1 MNIKLNYSKME
12 LTQNKNI
19 NRILSYI
26 FIFVMIFFSRDT
38 LITSIT
44 LNFHTTFII
53 QIVTVLFVTVLT
65 VYTNRKNLCLNKMS
79 FLMGFSLCTLM
90 AIPTMMKLDFQLYI
104 VSILFY
110 IGTAILFTCIFTID
124 HLLKSYSNII
134 SCLALY
140 SLIPC
145 YALRFVW
152 FPEGAV
158 DQSLSII
165 LNSSGTP
172 FINCGLSYVVA
183 IPTYIRNF
191 GIFREPGV
199 YQFFLLIALVYEV
212 LMRKSFR
219 IVQIFILSLTV
230 ITTFSAPG
238 ILGMLIIYF
247 IFAINMVV
255 EHKITKKI
263 IVYFGGIIIIL
274 SSVSLLAYLLNDNLA
289 ILVRETLRKIT
300 SINES
305 SGARLKSL
313 FLDIHFF
320 FDHPFLGVSF
330 ATVVADNGSCINS
343 TFSFFAIFG
352 LFAGALLLWIQYQLS
367 KLCTDNKI
375 MRILVFLLICL
386 LVNTQFLL
394 GNTMFWIFIFTGLIG
409 LKEDQTIFYKGC
421 IILQRRLKQKNE
433 NFMGL

>member
-1 MNIKLNYSKME
+1 MNIKLNYSRME
-12 LTQNKNI
+12 LTQNKNL
-19 NRILSYI
+19 NRVLSYI

-44 LNFHTTFII
+44 FNFHTTFII
-53 QIVTVLFVTVLT
+53 QIIAVLFFTVLT
-65 VYTNRKNLCLNKMS
+65 IYANRKTLYLNKMS
-79 FLMGFSLCTLM
+79 FLVGFLLCVLM
-90 AIPTMMKLDFQLYI
+90 VIPTIIKFDFQLYI

-110 IGTAILFTCIFTID
+110 IGTAVLFTCIFTTD
-124 HLLKSYSNII
+124 DLLKSYSNII

-140 SLIPC
+140 SLITC

-158 DQSLSII
+158 DQNLSIV

-183 IPTYIRNF
+183 IPSYIRNF

-247 IFAINMVV
+247 IFIINMVV

-263 IVYFGGIIIIL
+263 MIYFCGIIIIL
-274 SSVSLLAYLLNDNLA
+274 LFVSLLAYLFNDNFA

-313 FLDIHFF
+313 LLDIHFF
-320 FDHPFLGVSF
+320 LDHPFLGVRF

-367 KLCTDNKI
+367 KICSSNT
-375 MRILVFLLICL
+375 MVRVLVFLLIIL

-394 GNTMFWIFIFTGLIG
+394 GNVVFWIFMFVGLIDA
-409 LKEDQTIFYKGC
+409 EDESTIFHKSF
-421 IILQRRLKQKNE
+421 IFLKRRLNQRR
-433 NFMGL
+433 